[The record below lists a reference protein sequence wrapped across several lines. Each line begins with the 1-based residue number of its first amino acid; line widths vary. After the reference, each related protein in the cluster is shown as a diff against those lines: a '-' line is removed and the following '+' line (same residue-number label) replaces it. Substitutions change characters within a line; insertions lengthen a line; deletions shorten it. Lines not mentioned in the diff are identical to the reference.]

1 MQDASKPMLA
11 LHPTT
16 RLILWLLFLV
26 AVQLLSGYP
35 LAVVL
40 LLMPLCGKAV
50 LKRGWL
56 LIRRA
61 RWLLLSLFVI
71 LAWGSAGEPLW
82 DADLAPTQEGIREAL
97 IHLGR
102 LLLVLLAVAVL
113 LEKMSLP
120 DLFAASHTLFEP
132 LRRFGMDPDRG
143 IVRLMLVLRYVEKLP
158 RPRDWRS
165 LLDVPETTADETIEI
180 SYQPLRGIDYAL
192 TMGAVLALVVFCF
205 V

>member
-1 MQDASKPMLA
+1 MQDASKPRRA

-16 RLILWLLFLV
+16 RLLLWLLFLV

-35 LAVVL
+35 LAVVI

-50 LKRGWL
+50 LKRGWQL
-56 LIRRA
+56 LRRA

-82 DADLAPTQEGIREAL
+82 DSDLAPTQEGLNEAL

-102 LLLVLLAVAVL
+102 LLLVLMAVAAL

-120 DLFAASHTLFEP
+120 DLFAASHTLFKP
-132 LRRFGMDPDRG
+132 LRRLRLDPDRG

-165 LLDVPETTADETIEI
+165 LLEVPETTVNETIEV
-180 SYQPLRGIDYAL
+180 SCQPLRGIDYAL
-192 TMGAVLALVVFCF
+192 VAGAVLALVAFCL

>member
-1 MQDASKPMLA
+1 MQDASKPRRA

-35 LAVVL
+35 LAIVIL
-40 LLMPLCGKAV
+40 LVPLCGKAV

-56 LIRRA
+56 LLRRA

-82 DADLAPTQEGIREAL
+82 DSDLAPTQEGLSEAL
-97 IHLGR
+97 THLGR
-102 LLLVLLAVAVL
+102 LLLVLLAVAAL

-120 DLFAASHTLFEP
+120 ELFAASHTLFKP
-132 LRRFGMDPDRG
+132 LRRLGLDPDRG

-165 LLDVPETTADETIEI
+165 LLEVPEMTANETIEV
-180 SYQPLRGIDYAL
+180 SCQPLRGIDYAL
-192 TMGAVLALVVFCF
+192 VAGGVLALVAFCLL
-205 V
+205 

>member
-1 MQDASKPMLA
+1 MQDASKPMPA

-35 LAVVL
+35 LAIVI

-56 LIRRA
+56 LVRRA

-82 DADLAPTQEGIREAL
+82 NADLAPTQEGLGEAL
-97 IHLGR
+97 THLGR
-102 LLLVLLAVAVL
+102 LLLVLLAVAAL
-113 LEKMSLP
+113 LEKMPLP
-120 DLFAASHTLFEP
+120 ELFAASHTLFKP
-132 LRRFGMDPDRG
+132 LRRLGFDPDRG

-165 LLDVPETTADETIEI
+165 LLEVPETTLNETIEV
-180 SYQPLRGIDYAL
+180 SSQPLRGIDYAL
-192 TMGAVLALVVFCF
+192 AVGGVLALVAFCLL
-205 V
+205 

>member
-1 MQDASKPMLA
+1 MQDASKPRHA

-16 RLILWLLFLV
+16 RLLLWLLFLV
-26 AVQLLSGYP
+26 AVQLLSGYA
-35 LAVVL
+35 LAVVI
-40 LLMPLCGKAV
+40 LLMPLCGTAV

-56 LIRRA
+56 LVRRA

-82 DADLAPTQEGIREAL
+82 DADLAPTQEGLNDAL

-102 LLLVLLAVAVL
+102 LLLVLLAVAAL
-113 LEKMSLP
+113 LEKMSIP
-120 DLFAASHTLFEP
+120 DLFAASHTLFGP
-132 LRRFGMDPDRG
+132 LRRLGLDPDRG

-165 LLDVPETTADETIEI
+165 LLEVPVTTVSETIEVNCP
-180 SYQPLRGIDYAL
+180 PLRWYDYAL
-192 TMGAVLALVVFCF
+192 PASAVLALVGFCLL
-205 V
+205 